1 MLGTSKTKRWVD
13 NVECYICTTCGVQFS
28 ESELPPVDCPICLDP
43 RQYVGWKGQQWT
55 TMDELISDGFR
66 NDLRTEEPGLFG
78 IGIDPSFSIGQRGL
92 LVQTQAGNVLY
103 DCVSLLDEET
113 VVEIKRMGGIKFI
126 CFSHPHFYDS
136 MVSWSQAFDNA
147 PIIVPEADREH
158 VMRHDPAIRYW
169 DGTPLELVPGVTLIQ
184 TGGHFDGS
192 AVLHWRDGAD
202 GKGTLL
208 VGDTIT
214 VVPDR
219 RFVSFMISY
228 PNLIP
233 MSEREILNILNKIK
247 PYNFDR
253 IYGGWWERTVVS
265 GGKNSILESA
275 RRYIEHI
282 SG

>member
-1 MLGTSKTKRWVD
+1 M
-13 NVECYICTTCGVQFS
+13 
-28 ESELPPVDCPICLDP
+28 
-43 RQYVGWKGQQWT
+43 
-55 TMDELISDGFR
+55 
-66 NDLRTEEPGLFG
+66 
-78 IGIDPSFSIGQRGL
+78 
-92 LVQTQAGNVLY
+92 
-103 DCVSLLDEET
+103 
-113 VVEIKRMGGIKFI
+113 
-126 CFSHPHFYDS
+126 
-136 MVSWSQAFDNA
+136 
-147 PIIVPEADREH
+147 
-158 VMRHDPAIRYW
+158 
-169 DGTPLELVPGVTLIQ
+169 PGVTLIQ

-233 MSEREILNILNKIK
+233 MSERESLNILNKIK

-265 GGKNSILESA
+265 GGKDSILESA

>member
-1 MLGTSKTKRWVD
+1 
-13 NVECYICTTCGVQFS
+13 
-28 ESELPPVDCPICLDP
+28 
-43 RQYVGWKGQQWT
+43 
-55 TMDELISDGFR
+55 
-66 NDLRTEEPGLFG
+66 
-78 IGIDPSFSIGQRGL
+78 
-92 LVQTQAGNVLY
+92 
-103 DCVSLLDEET
+103 
-113 VVEIKRMGGIKFI
+113 
-126 CFSHPHFYDS
+126 

-219 RFVSFMISY
+219 RFVSFMTSY